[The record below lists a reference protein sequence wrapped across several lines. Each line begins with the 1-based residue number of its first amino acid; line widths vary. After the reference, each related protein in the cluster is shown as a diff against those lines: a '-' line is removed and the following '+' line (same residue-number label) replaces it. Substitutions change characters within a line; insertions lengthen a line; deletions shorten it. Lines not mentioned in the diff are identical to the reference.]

1 MKFSHSTLP
10 GVMRI
15 AIEPRV
21 DERGFFART
30 YCVREFADAGI
41 DRPMR
46 QDSMAHS
53 RRAGTLR
60 GLHYHDQAFPQTR
73 LLRFTSG
80 SAFVALVD
88 LRRRSTAYL
97 QHETMTLS
105 AAESDAVFVPPGIA
119 LGYQTL
125 EDDSV
130 VYYQMSE
137 LYAPAHE
144 RGVRWNDP
152 ALRIEWPNGERII
165 NERDARYPDFDPDK
179 HAHA

>member
-1 MKFSHSTLP
+1 MKFENGILSD
-10 GVMRI
+10 VMHI
-15 AIEPRV
+15 AVEPHG

-30 YCVREFADAGI
+30 YCIREFADAGI
-41 DRPMR
+41 DQPMR
-46 QDSMAHS
+46 QDSIAYS

-60 GLHYHDQAFPQTR
+60 GLHYHDQTFPQTR

-80 SAFVALVD
+80 SAFVVLVD
-88 LRRRSTAYL
+88 VRRRSTTYL
-97 QHETMTLS
+97 QHETVTLR
-105 AAESDAVFVPPGIA
+105 AADNNAVFVPPGIA

-125 EDDSV
+125 DDDSV

-137 LYAPAHE
+137 LYEPAYE

-152 ALRIEWPNGERII
+152 AFRIQWPDSECIM
-165 NERDARYPDFDPDK
+165 NERDANYPDFDPDI